1 MKNHLMSKNKAY
13 KISNIGKLITGT
25 KLGSVTVRENVEI
38 LIDQGKIRKIANTI
52 NTNDNIPSIDAKR
65 CMITPSFV
73 DPHTHLFP
81 PIDRANEF
89 ALRPVKS
96 YQEIAKEG
104 GGILSSVK
112 AIREASLDSIVDS
125 NIEHLSRFYLNGT
138 TTVEIK
144 SGYGLSTEEEL
155 KMLRAIKH
163 LQNILGDKLRIIP
176 TFLGAHAVPP
186 EYRGNADKYVE
197 LICNEMLPE
206 VAKENLAEFVDVFCE
221 KGYFSVE
228 QSEKILKK
236 ATDLGFKIKLHAD
249 EFVDSG
255 AAELSA
261 KYSAISADHLMA
273 VSQKGIEALKK
284 GNVVAT
290 ILPGTT
296 IFLGKKDFAPAR
308 QMIDEGCTVA
318 IASDFNPGSS
328 VFQSL
333 PMMMNFAMNFTKMS
347 LEESFLAV
355 TRNAALAVNRK
366 NLGIL
371 EEDCEADMIIWDNK
385 IKNLAQIPY
394 FNVESSKY
402 IKAIVKGGNVD
413 YFEKTSQQKAFT
425 NRNKIE
431 ILSDK
436 QIDNKN
442 EFEKYSKIISAI
454 SETCIFNEDNQICN
468 IPELTPFNPNFDH
481 APKRSH
487 TLDDKGK
494 SLAVT
499 NALKYFHKDLHN
511 QLTPLFEKELLE
523 YGHIYMFNLLPK
535 CDLESVP
542 VDLLPGKTITAKSI
556 MHMILNNLDPKVA
569 QFPQELITYGGN
581 GAVFSNWAQFHLT
594 MKHLINM
601 NDNECLP
608 MYSGHPAGLFPKL
621 DNNGPNAVIC
631 NGMVIPNYSDNKN
644 FENMYALG
652 VSMYGQM
659 TAGSWMYIGP
669 QGIVHGTTLTIAEAA
684 AIQDPSNPSLKG
696 KIYVTSGLGGMSGA
710 QPKAMKILGGICIVA
725 EFNEKAINKRH
736 AQGWLDEKYS
746 NLDELITRAKT
757 AQKNAEAV
765 SIGYLGNIV
774 DLWERLAAEDIMISL
789 GSDQTSLHNPFNG
802 GYYPCGMT
810 FDEAQDMMVNDKP
823 KFKALIEDTLRR
835 HVNAVNKV
843 VEKCGMFFWDYGNA
857 FLLQAERAK
866 ADIKKDGKLRYL
878 SYVENI
884 MGPQFFDFG
893 FGPYRWVCT
902 SKDKNDLIKTDKI
915 AEEVI
920 REQLATAPKEIRNQL
935 ESNLTWII
943 NAEDNKMT
951 VGSMARILYSDTVGR
966 VNLALRMNEAI
977 RSGEIKG
984 SIVIGRDHHDVS
996 GTDSPYRETA
1006 NIYDGSS
1013 LTADMAYHNVIGDA
1027 MRGASWVS
1035 VHNGGG
1041 VGWGEVING
1050 GFGLVLDGSEEA
1062 DKRAKAMLFWD
1073 VTNGLVRRA
1082 RAGNKNAYFTIDNL
1096 RKEFPDF
1103 KPFIPSTV
1111 KF

>member
-1 MKNHLMSKNKAY
+1 MKNHLSIKNKVY

-25 KLGSVTVRENVEI
+25 KLGSVTVKENVEI
-38 LIDQGKIRKIANTI
+38 LIENGKIQKIADKISTSG
-52 NTNDNIPSIDAKR
+52 DIPNLDAKR

-81 PIDRANEF
+81 PVDRANEF

-112 AIREASLDSIVDS
+112 AVREASLDNIVNS
-125 NIEHLSRFYLNGT
+125 NIDHLSRFYLNGT

-155 KMLRAIKH
+155 KMLKAIKD
-163 LQNILGDKLRIIP
+163 LQNLLKDKLNIIP

-186 EYRGNADKYVE
+186 EYKGNTDKYVE

-221 KGYFSVE
+221 KGYFNVE
-228 QSEKILKK
+228 QTEKIIKK
-236 ATDLGFKIKLHAD
+236 AIDLGFKIKLHAD

-261 KYSAISADHLMA
+261 KYGACSADHLMA
-273 VSQKGIEALKK
+273 VSEKGIEALKK

-308 QMIDEGCTVA
+308 EMIDKGCTVA

-333 PMMMNFAMNFTKMS
+333 PLMMNFAMNFTKMS
-347 LEESFLAV
+347 LEESFLGV
-355 TRNAALAVNRK
+355 TRNAALAINRK
-366 NLGIL
+366 NLGII
-371 EEDCEADMIIWDNK
+371 EEDCEADMILWDNK

-402 IKAIVKGGNVD
+402 IKAIVKSGNVD
-413 YFEKTSQQKAFT
+413 YFENTLQEKKFT
-425 NRNKIE
+425 NYTS
-431 ILSDK
+431 SDSS
-436 QIDNKN
+436 D
-442 EFEKYSKIISAI
+442 EEKYLKIVTAI
-454 SETCIFNEDNQICN
+454 SETCKFNEDNQICN
-468 IPELTPFNPNFDH
+468 IPELPPLNPNFDH
-481 APKRSH
+481 APKRGHS
-487 TLDDKGK
+487 LDEKGK
-494 SLAVT
+494 ALAIT
-499 NALKYFHKDLHN
+499 NALKYFHKDLHS
-511 QLTPLFEKELLE
+511 QLTPIFQNELEE
-523 YGHIYMFNLLPK
+523 YGHIYMFNFLPK
-535 CDLESVP
+535 VDLESVP
-542 VDLLPGKTITAKSI
+542 IHLLPGKSDTAKSM

-594 MKHLINM
+594 MRHLINM
-601 NDNECLP
+601 NDKECLP
-608 MYSGHPAGLFPKL
+608 MYSGHPAGVFPKL
-621 DNNGPNAVIC
+621 DSNSPSAVIC
-631 NGMVIPNYSDNKN
+631 NGMVIPNYSDLKN
-644 FENMYALG
+644 FENMFALG

-684 AIQDPSNPSLKG
+684 AIQDPQNPSLEG

-710 QPKAMKILGGICIVA
+710 QPKAMKILGGICIVS
-725 EFNEKAINKRH
+725 EINEKALNKRH
-736 AQGWLDEKYS
+736 SQGWLDEKYT
-746 NLDELITRAKT
+746 NLDELIKRAKE
-757 AQKNAEAV
+757 AQKNKEAV

-774 DLWERLAAEDIMISL
+774 DLWEGLAEADIHISL

-810 FDEAQDMMVNDKP
+810 FEESQELMIKDKDL
-823 KFKALIEDTLRR
+823 FKLKIEETLRR
-835 HVNAVNKV
+835 HVKAINKV
-843 VEKCGMFFWDYGNA
+843 VEKCRMFFWDYGNA
-857 FLLQAERAK
+857 FLLQAERAN

-902 SKDKNDLIKTDKI
+902 SKDRSDLIKTDKI
-915 AEEVI
+915 AEDVI
-920 REQLATAPKEIRNQL
+920 KEQLSKCNPEIKNQL
-935 ESNLTWII
+935 ESNLKWIMH
-943 NAEDNKMT
+943 AEENKMT

-966 VNLALRMNEAI
+966 VELALRMNEAI
-977 RSGEIKG
+977 RKGEIKG
-984 SIVIGRDHHDVS
+984 TIVIGRDHHDVS

-1013 LTADMAYHNVIGDA
+1013 FTADMAYHNVIGDA

-1035 VHNGGG
+1035 IHNGGG

-1050 GFGLVLDGSEEA
+1050 GFGLVLDGSENA
-1062 DKRAKAMLFWD
+1062 DKRAKSMLFWD

-1082 RAGNKNAYFTIDNL
+1082 RAGNKNAYITINNL
-1096 RKEFPDF
+1096 RKIYPEF